1 MACAIPT
8 QTLTHIASRSV
19 SGWQRQLP
27 LSLGEK
33 PPQRYKRV
41 K

>member
-27 LSLGEK
+27 LSLYEMAAKMVEK
-33 PPQRYKRV
+33 
-41 K
+41 